1 MKINLPITTNEVP
14 FPANS
19 YLVST
24 TDLKGIITDANE
36 AFVAISGFS
45 RDELIGASH
54 NIVRHPDMPPEA
66 FADMWRHLK
75 AGLPWRA
82 VVKNRCKN
90 GDFYWVDAFAIPV
103 KKNGQTVG
111 YTSVRTQPSRAQ
123 VSEASALY
131 ASLKAKPRPFTIAR
145 TGLAGRLAALSLQ
158 VRLGLMFAFMSALL
172 VVGAALGL
180 FGIQRTHAD
189 LTHQVAHIQAPAAK
203 AQRLVF
209 LLAENRSQALLGLQH
224 DPASAFARLHD
235 HPLATHLDRI
245 QANRAE
251 IDALLDEL
259 QKADVAPATRDAI
272 GKLAAMRVR
281 YAKEG
286 LRPVIDALAAGQFM
300 AANEHLLKQL
310 NPIYAELNA
319 TGNQVLERLHL
330 DAQDALANSDQRAA
344 LIQKLAIAGIV
355 GAILAALAGWWL
367 LSRAI
372 VRPMAKAVQHFEK
385 IAEGDLTDTI
395 AIDGRD
401 EAGRLLSN
409 LATMQAH
416 LKAMLD
422 KIASAAAGIDARS
435 TDLQQRMVAV
445 QQQSARQADQV
456 ASAAAGTEQF
466 SHSVQEVAG
475 SAAEMADAAGNA
487 RQLVETSQQQIDA
500 SMVATQKVVDTVTA
514 SSATIDA
521 LGSSIDKIGQITQV
535 IQEIATQ
542 TNLLALNAAIEAA
555 RAGEAGRGFAVV
567 ADEVRKLAE
576 RTTHS
581 TADIAATIGEIQA
594 AASEAVRTMDQA
606 QEEVASGI
614 GMLSESVAGLAGI
627 TSASQQVA
635 AMASHI
641 SDASRQQG
649 SASEEVAGNM
659 EHIADLIAQNT
670 SSAQEARDATEEL
683 RATAERLKAMLQGF
697 TLHRRT

>member
-1 MKINLPITTNEVP
+1 MKTNLPVTSTEIP
-14 FPANS
+14 FPTNR

-24 TDLKGIITDANE
+24 TDLKGVITDANE
-36 AFVAISGFS
+36 AFVAISGFT
-45 RDELIGASH
+45 RDELIGSSH

-75 AGLPWRA
+75 SGLPWRGL
-82 VVKNRCKN
+82 VKNRCKN
-90 GDFYWVDAFAIPV
+90 GDFYWVEAFAVPV

-111 YTSVRTQPSRAQ
+111 YMSVRTKPDPVQ
-123 VSEASALY
+123 VREAAALY
-131 ASLKAKPRPFTIAR
+131 AALKAKPRPFTIAR
-145 TGLAGRLAALSLQ
+145 TGLTGWLAGLSLQ
-158 VRLGLMFAFMSALL
+158 VRLGAMFAFMSLL
-172 VVGAALGL
+172 LLVGAAMGL
-180 FGIQRTHAD
+180 YGIQRTHAD
-189 LTHQVAHIQAPAAK
+189 LDRQVAHIQAPAAK

-224 DPASAFARLHD
+224 DPSNPLARLHD
-235 HPLATHLDRI
+235 HPLATHLDHI

-251 IDALLDEL
+251 IDALLDQL
-259 QKADVAPATRDAI
+259 QQIDAAPATREAI
-272 GKLAAMRVR
+272 GKLATLRVR

-286 LRPVIDALAAGQFM
+286 LRPVIDALSAGQFQ

-310 NPIYAELNA
+310 NPIYAELSA
-319 TGNQVLERLHL
+319 ASSQVLERFQ
-330 DAQDALANSDQRAA
+330 QDARDALTNSDQRAG
-344 LIQKLAIAGIV
+344 LIRNLAVAGI
-355 GAILAALAGWWL
+355 ACSLLAALAGWWL

-372 VRPMAKAVQHFEK
+372 VRPLSRAVRHFDR
-385 IAEGDLTDTI
+385 IAEGNLTDCI

-422 KIASAAAGIDARS
+422 KIDSAATGIAGRS
-435 TDLQQRMVAV
+435 DDLQERMIAV

-456 ASAAAGTEQF
+456 ASAAAGTEEF
-466 SHSVQEVAG
+466 SHSVQGVAG

-487 RQLVETSQQQIDA
+487 RQLVESSQQQIDA
-500 SMVATQKVVDTVTA
+500 SMAATQKVVDTVTA
-514 SSATIDA
+514 SSTTIDA
-521 LGSSIDKIGQITQV
+521 LGRSIDKIGQITQV
-535 IQEIATQ
+535 IQEIAAQ

-594 AASEAVRTMDQA
+594 AAGEAVRTMDQA
-606 QEEVASGI
+606 QDEVASGI
-614 GMLSESVAGLAGI
+614 GMLRESVAGLAGI
-627 TSASQQVA
+627 TTASQQVA

-641 SDASRQQG
+641 SEASRQQG
-649 SASEEVAGNM
+649 AASEEVAGNM
-659 EHIADLIAQNT
+659 EHIAELIARNT
-670 SSAQEARDATEEL
+670 TSAEEARAATEEL
-683 RATAERLKAMLQGF
+683 RATSGRLKAMLQGF
-697 TLHRRT
+697 TLHATP

>member
-1 MKINLPITTNEVP
+1 MKTNLPVTSTEIP
-14 FPANS
+14 FPTNR

-24 TDLKGIITDANE
+24 TDLKGVITDANE
-36 AFVAISGFS
+36 AFVAISGFT
-45 RDELIGASH
+45 RDELIGSSH
-54 NIVRHPDMPPEA
+54 NVVRHPDMPPEA

-75 AGLPWRA
+75 SGLPWRGL
-82 VVKNRCKN
+82 VKNRCKN
-90 GDFYWVDAFAIPV
+90 GDFYWVEAFAVPV

-111 YTSVRTQPSRAQ
+111 YMSVRTKPDPVQ
-123 VSEASALY
+123 VREAAALY
-131 ASLKAKPRPFTIAR
+131 AALKAKPRPFTIAR
-145 TGLAGRLAALSLQ
+145 TGLTGWLAGLSLQ
-158 VRLGLMFAFMSALL
+158 VRLGAMFAFMSLL
-172 VVGAALGL
+172 LLVGAAMGL
-180 FGIQRTHAD
+180 YGIQRTHAD
-189 LTHQVAHIQAPAAK
+189 LDRQVAHIQAPAAK

-224 DPASAFARLHD
+224 DPSNPLARLHD
-235 HPLATHLDRI
+235 HPLATHLDHI

-251 IDALLDEL
+251 IDALLDQL
-259 QKADVAPATRDAI
+259 QQIDAAPATREAI
-272 GKLAAMRVR
+272 GKLATLRVR

-286 LRPVIDALAAGQFM
+286 LRPVIDALSAGQFQ

-310 NPIYAELNA
+310 NPIYAELSA
-319 TGNQVLERLHL
+319 ASSQVLERFQ
-330 DAQDALANSDQRAA
+330 QDARDALTNSDQRAG
-344 LIQKLAIAGIV
+344 LIRNLAVAGI
-355 GAILAALAGWWL
+355 ACSLLAALAGWWL

-372 VRPMAKAVQHFEK
+372 VRPLSRAVRHFDR
-385 IAEGDLTDTI
+385 IAEGNLTDCI

-422 KIASAAAGIDARS
+422 KIDSAATGIAGRS
-435 TDLQQRMVAV
+435 DDLQERMIAV

-456 ASAAAGTEQF
+456 ASAAAGTEEF
-466 SHSVQEVAG
+466 SHSVQGVAG

-487 RQLVETSQQQIDA
+487 RQLVESSQQQIDA
-500 SMVATQKVVDTVTA
+500 SMAATQKVVDTVTA
-514 SSATIDA
+514 SSTTIDA
-521 LGSSIDKIGQITQV
+521 LGRSIDKIGQITQV
-535 IQEIATQ
+535 IQEIAAQ

-594 AASEAVRTMDQA
+594 AAGEAVRTMDQA
-606 QEEVASGI
+606 QDEVASGI
-614 GMLSESVAGLAGI
+614 GMLRESVAGLAGI
-627 TSASQQVA
+627 TTASQQVA

-641 SDASRQQG
+641 SEASRQQG
-649 SASEEVAGNM
+649 AASEEVAGNM
-659 EHIADLIAQNT
+659 EHIAELIARNT
-670 SSAQEARDATEEL
+670 TSAEEARAATEEL
-683 RATAERLKAMLQGF
+683 RATSGRLKAMLQGF
-697 TLHRRT
+697 TLHATP